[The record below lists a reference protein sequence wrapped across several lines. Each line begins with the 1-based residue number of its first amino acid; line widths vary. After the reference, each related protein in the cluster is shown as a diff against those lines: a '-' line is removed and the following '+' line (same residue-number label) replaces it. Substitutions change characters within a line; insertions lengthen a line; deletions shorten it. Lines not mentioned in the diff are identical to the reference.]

1 MIHSYPE
8 VVKGFDVSADAVVI
22 GSGAGGA
29 VAAANLA
36 RAGMKTVV
44 VEAGPE
50 VRPEDMTRDAP
61 RFLARYYWEG
71 GLRVI
76 GGSAQIPSMQGRCLG
91 GSTVVNSA
99 IMLPL
104 PAWVRGLWAKEAGLD
119 FVLDPSF
126 DEAYRRVFEQTKT
139 APTPLAVMGRRNLIA
154 RDALDA
160 MGMKSGPLPRA
171 VHDCEGCGDCI
182 TGCAG
187 GHKQSV
193 DRSYIP
199 LALADGAEV
208 FTCAAAERIL
218 VEGSRAVG
226 VVGSIVDPITY
237 QKTARFKV
245 SAKKVILAAGPMH
258 TPVLLL
264 SSGIHANHTAGNT
277 LFVHMGG
284 GIVGM
289 MDEVVDPWIGATQG
303 WGAICEEIPGMKF
316 ESLWASPSLI
326 MVRWGDVGLRFLE
339 RLGEIKHAA
348 VLAVV
353 YRAKMTGRVRPKMNG
368 LPSMH
373 VYIPDS
379 EAQVVLRGMKIAADG
394 LLRVG
399 ARFVY
404 TGIPG
409 TKDQMTS
416 EADTSAMLNSKLR
429 ARDIPMTANHV
440 FGTCRMSKYDDGTV
454 DLEGRVRGVE
464 SLYIT
469 DASIFPSPSAV
480 NPQAT
485 IMALADVITRRLGEL
500 HTRS

>member
-1 MIHSYPE
+1 MIHRSSDVE
-8 VVKGFDVSADAVVI
+8 GGFEASADAVVV

-36 RAGMKTVV
+36 RAGMKVIV
-44 VEAGPE
+44 LEAGPVVE
-50 VRPEDMTRDAP
+50 PSDMTRDAP
-61 RFLARYYWEG
+61 KFLARYYWEG

-91 GSTVVNSA
+91 GSTVMNSA

-104 PAWVRGLWAKEAGLD
+104 PRWVREAWVKEAGLD
-119 FVLDPSF
+119 FLLEPAF
-126 DEAYRRVFEQTKT
+126 DEAYARVFEQTKT
-139 APTPLAVMGRRNLIA
+139 QPTPMTVMGRRNLIA
-154 RDALDA
+154 RDAMEAIGL
-160 MGMKSGPLPRA
+160 KSGPLPRA
-171 VHDCEGCGDCI
+171 VDGCEGCADCI

-199 LALADGAEV
+199 RAIEDGAEV
-208 FTCAAAERIL
+208 YTCSPAERIL

-226 VVGSIVDPITY
+226 VTGTVVDPFTH
-237 QKTARFKV
+237 QQRGRFTV
-245 SAKKVILAAGPMH
+245 RAKKVVLAAGPVH

-264 SSGIHANHTAGNT
+264 SSGIHANHTAGST
-277 LFVHMGG
+277 LFAHLGG
-284 GIVGM
+284 GIVGI
-289 MDEVVDPWIGATQG
+289 MDEIVDPWIGATQG
-303 WGAICEEIPGMKF
+303 WGAVSEEIHGMKF

-348 VLAVV
+348 VIAVV
-353 YRAKMTGRVRPKMNG
+353 YRGDVRGHVRPKWSG
-368 LPSMH
+368 LPSMKLF
-373 VYIPDS
+373 IPDR
-379 EAQVVLRGMKIAADG
+379 EAHVVLRGMKLIADA
-394 LLRVG
+394 LLKVG

-409 TKDQMTS
+409 TKEKM
-416 EADTSAMLNSKLR
+416 EREEDTRAMLDPNLR

-440 FGTCRMSKYDDGTV
+440 FGSCRMSKFEDGTV
-454 DLEGRVRGVE
+454 DLFGRVRGVDD
-464 SLYIT
+464 LYIT

-485 IMALADVITRRLGEL
+485 IMALSDMISRRLGEL
-500 HTRS
+500 R